1 MEEYPALHAPA
12 CSCCQQTRRSVL
24 RGALATMMAGAAVA
38 ALPAVAFANAPVEP
52 AMAADEVIKRLLA
65 GNARYAS
72 GQATPAPFD
81 SKVAQLA
88 GNQRPHTAILS
99 CSDSRVTPEF
109 VFDKGQGELFVI
121 RNAGNLVGTQA
132 LASLEYAVQFLGVSV
147 VMVLGHSGCGAVA
160 SAIDMTLKQA
170 HLPGHLDEVIG
181 TIGASVARAKRRPGE
196 LIVNA
201 VEENVRRNASELEA
215 SGPILSN
222 AVLNG
227 RIRVVGAVYD
237 LSTGRVA
244 VLD

>member
-1 MEEYPALHAPA
+1 MHAPA
-12 CSCCQQTRRSVL
+12 CPCCQQTRRSVL
-24 RGALATMMAGAAVA
+24 RGAMAAVVAGAAAATLPGA
-38 ALPAVAFANAPVEP
+38 ALATTPVEP
-52 AMAADEVIKRLLA
+52 SMPADEVIQRLLA

-72 GQATPAPFD
+72 GKATPAPFD

-88 GNQRPHTAILS
+88 QTQRPHTAILS

-121 RNAGNLVGTQA
+121 RNAGNLAGPQA

-147 VMVLGHSGCGAVA
+147 VMVLGHSGCGAIV
-160 SAIDMTLKQA
+160 SAIDMTLKEAQ
-170 HLPGHLDEVIG
+170 LPGHLDEVIG

-201 VEENVRRNASELEA
+201 VEENVRRNAAVLEA
-215 SGPILSN
+215 SGPILSR
-222 AVLNG
+222 AALSG
-227 RIRVVGAVYD
+227 RIRIVGAVYD

-244 VLD
+244 LLD